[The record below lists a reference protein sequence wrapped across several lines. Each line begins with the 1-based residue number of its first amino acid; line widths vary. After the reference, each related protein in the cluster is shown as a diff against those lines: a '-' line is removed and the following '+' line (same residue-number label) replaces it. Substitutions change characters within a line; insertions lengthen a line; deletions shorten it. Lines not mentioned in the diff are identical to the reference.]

1 VLEKGHRDYNL
12 VGVWCGEVLIRGQP
26 PLKDS
31 TRSEEM
37 VVNKLGDLAFVES
50 LRPKHVRI
58 RGGHGGRM
66 KVSD

>member
-1 VLEKGHRDYNL
+1 
-12 VGVWCGEVLIRGQP
+12 
-26 PLKDS
+26 LKDS
-31 TRSEEM
+31 TGSEEM

-66 KVSD
+66 KVLDWASCDEKEERKEEEWNGSGLS

>member
-1 VLEKGHRDYNL
+1 
-12 VGVWCGEVLIRGQP
+12 
-26 PLKDS
+26 LKDS
-31 TRSEEM
+31 TGSEEM

-66 KVSD
+66 KVSDWASCDEKEERKEEEWNGSGLS